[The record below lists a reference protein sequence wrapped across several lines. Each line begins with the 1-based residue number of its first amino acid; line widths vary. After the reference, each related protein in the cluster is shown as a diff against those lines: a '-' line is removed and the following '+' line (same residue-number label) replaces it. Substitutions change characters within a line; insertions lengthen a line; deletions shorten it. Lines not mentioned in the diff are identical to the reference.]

1 MSDSPSNNLTFEQA
15 LAELEQIVR
24 ELEDGQVGLEESL
37 SRYEVGVRLLKRCY
51 HQLSQAEQRILRVTG
66 VDEDGSPLT
75 AEFDHTATNPDP
87 AEPPRRRRKGGDPEK
102 RV

>member
-51 HQLSQAEQRILRVTG
+51 QQLSQAEQRILRLTG